1 MNSRPVVSEFMRFGI
16 VGIVATAL
24 HYGIYYLLQPHIN
37 VNVAYTTGYVLSFIA
52 NFYLTSYFTFRTTP
66 SWKKLTGM
74 GGAHIVNYLLHMAL
88 LNLFLFMGISKT
100 WAPIPVFA
108 IAIPI
113 NFLLVRF
120 VFKHKK
126 L

>member
-24 HYGIYYLLQPHIN
+24 HYGIYYLLQPYIN

>member
-1 MNSRPVVSEFMRFGI
+1 
-16 VGIVATAL
+16 
-24 HYGIYYLLQPHIN
+24 
-37 VNVAYTTGYVLSFIA
+37 
-52 NFYLTSYFTFRTTP
+52 
-66 SWKKLTGM
+66 M